1 MKFTK
6 AVITLALLT
15 LPFSSI
21 ASAHPG
27 RTDSNGGHTC
37 RTNCAKWGLKN
48 GEYHY
53 HNGSGASG
61 FFIGVDIPKN
71 EPTPSTSD
79 VEEIIP
85 YGHVKV
91 TLPTFKVYINYKTGA
106 SDAQNSTL
114 EYPFFLYN
122 DIIYAPLNYDMCST
136 LTIENTWSNEVGLSL
151 RKTDTEIGEG
161 VHFQRIESSSTQPT
175 KMYAHLPTFNI
186 FVNDVWVDNENEEY
200 PFLVY
205 KDVTYYPMTW
215 HLNSKFGLTTA
226 LKDNRFDIFK

>member
-1 MKFTK
+1 MVLKKT
-6 AVITLALLT
+6 ILTIALLS
-15 LPFSSI
+15 LSFASI
-21 ASAHPG
+21 SSAHPG
-27 RTDSNGGHTC
+27 RTDSKGGHTC
-37 RTNCAKWGLKN
+37 WTNCAKWGLKD

-53 HNGSGASG
+53 HKGGG
-61 FFIGVDIPKN
+61 FFIGADIPPD
-71 EPTPSTSD
+71 EPAPSTSD
-79 VEEIIP
+79 VEETIP

-106 SDAQNSTL
+106 SDAQNATL

-136 LTIENTWSNEVGLSL
+136 LTIESTWSNEVGLSL

-161 VHFQRIESSSTQPT
+161 VRFQRSKPSSARPAN
-175 KMYAHLPTFNI
+175 MYAHLPTFNI
-186 FVNDVWVDNENEEY
+186 FVNDEWVDNANEEY

-205 KDVTYYPMTW
+205 NDVTYYPMTW
-215 HLNSKFGLTTA
+215 NFNSKLGLTTG